1 MSMLLVALQAAINA
15 RKGPTLDLAQAS
27 MSERQFEAFRRLFL
41 RQFGKDG
48 LEADLKRVVAEHDKV
63 RKGRE

>member
-1 MSMLLVALQAAINA
+1 MSLLLMAIQAAINA

-27 MSERQFEAFRRLFL
+27 MSDRQFEAFRRLFL
-41 RQFGKDG
+41 RQFGKEG
-48 LEADLKRVVAEHDKV
+48 LEADLARVVAEHERA

>member
-48 LEADLKRVVAEHDKV
+48 LEADLERVVAEHDKA